1 MNDHM
6 YKISKEFPF
15 SAAHSLFGLADDH
28 PCSRMHGHNYVVTVH
43 LRSKELNKQG
53 FVRDYNELRLVKEY
67 IDSTL
72 DHRNLNDIL
81 TPLNSSAENLA
92 KMLYDVFKP
101 LLPEL
106 YAIEVSETPK
116 TSAVYEPDSQ

>member
-1 MNDHM
+1 M
-6 YKISKEFPF
+6 YKISKEFSF
-15 SAAHSLFGLADDH
+15 SAAHSLFGLPDNH
-28 PCSRMHGHNYVVTVH
+28 PCSRMHGHNYVVTAH
-43 LRSKELNKQG
+43 LRTKELNKQG
-53 FVRDYNELRLVKEY
+53 FVRDYNELRIVKDY

-92 KMLYDVFKP
+92 KMIYDEFKP

-116 TSAVYEPDSQ
+116 TSAIYEPDSQ